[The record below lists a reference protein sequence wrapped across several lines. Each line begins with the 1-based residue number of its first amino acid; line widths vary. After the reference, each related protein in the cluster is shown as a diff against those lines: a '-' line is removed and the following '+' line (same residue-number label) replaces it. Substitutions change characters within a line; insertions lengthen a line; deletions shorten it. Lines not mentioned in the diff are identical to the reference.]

1 MGRPDELM
9 GGRTRGAG
17 GEPGAGRDGA
27 APRSG
32 AAAGADPATAGGAVR
47 GGADG
52 GRAAGGGVGRAAGGD
67 GGRAAGDDGTETSL
81 AGRLVTS
88 RWRSGVGVTGGGAA
102 GVGPGAL
109 VAGAVGVDVGDSVTD
124 DDPGAS
130 GPVEAAG
137 SSRVRPGRVVV
148 ARAGFCSAGS
158 SGETARRSPSLS
170 AFRRTR
176 SAWASSIEEEW
187 LFTPMP
193 NARQRSRASLFV
205 RPSSRAS
212 S

>member
-1 MGRPDELM
+1 M
-9 GGRTRGAG
+9 GGLARGAG
-17 GEPGAGRDGA
+17 GDPGAGRDGG

-32 AAAGADPATAGGAVR
+32 GAAGADAATAGGAGR
-47 GGADG
+47 GGAAG
-52 GRAAGGGVGRAAGGD
+52 GRAGGAGDGRAASGGALRAGD
-67 GGRAAGDDGTETSL
+67 GGGTDTSL

-88 RWRSGVGVTGGGAA
+88 LWRSGVGMTGGGAA
-102 GVGPGAL
+102 GAGPLGAGAPAAGAGEAGPGA
-109 VAGAVGVDVGDSVTD
+109 SV
-124 DDPGAS
+124 
-130 GPVEAAG
+130 PVEAATAWSAG
-137 SSRVRPGRVVV
+137 TRPGLVVV

-158 SGETARRSPSLS
+158 SGETARRNPSLS
-170 AFRRTR
+170 AFLRTR

-193 NARQRSRASLFV
+193 NDTQRSRASLLV

>member
-1 MGRPDELM
+1 M

-17 GEPGAGRDGA
+17 GEPGAGLDGG

-32 AAAGADPATAGGAVR
+32 AAAGVDAATAGGAGR

-52 GRAAGGGVGRAAGGD
+52 GRAAGADAGRAAGAGAGRGA
-67 GGRAAGDDGTETSL
+67 GGGIETSL

-88 RWRSGVGVTGGGAA
+88 RWRSGVEMTGDGAPGVGLGA
-102 GVGPGAL
+102 VGPGD
-109 VAGAVGVDVGDSVTD
+109 AGVEVGASVEVDAVG
-124 DDPGAS
+124 S
-130 GPVEAAG
+130 GPVEAAAL
-137 SSRVRPGRVVV
+137 SAVARPGRVVV

-170 AFRRTR
+170 ALRRTR
-176 SAWASSIEEEW
+176 SAWASSIEDEW

-193 NARQRSRASLFV
+193 NAKQRSRASLFV

>member
-9 GGRTRGAG
+9 GGRTREGG
-17 GEPGAGRDGA
+17 GEPGAGRDGG

-32 AAAGADPATAGGAVR
+32 AAAGADAATAGGA
-47 GGADG
+47 
-52 GRAAGGGVGRAAGGD
+52 GRAGGDAVGRAGGDAAGRAGGGVGRTAGT
-67 GGRAAGDDGTETSL
+67 GGAEISL

-88 RWRSGVGVTGGGAA
+88 RWRSGVGVVGAGAA
-102 GVGPGAL
+102 GVDPAGGGPG
-109 VAGAVGVDVGDSVTD
+109 GAGVDDPDPLVGADSVAAAATVSS
-124 DDPGAS
+124 ATR
-130 GPVEAAG
+130 PVRA
-137 SSRVRPGRVVV
+137 VV

-170 AFRRTR
+170 ALRRTR
-176 SAWASSIEEEW
+176 SAWASSIEDEW

-193 NARQRSRASLFV
+193 NATQRSRASLFV

>member
-9 GGRTRGAG
+9 GGRTLGAG
-17 GEPGAGRDGA
+17 GEPGAGREGG

-32 AAAGADPATAGGAVR
+32 ATAGADAATAGGAERAGAEGGR
-47 GGADG
+47 GAGAG
-52 GRAAGGGVGRAAGGD
+52 AGRAAGAGAGRGDGVGI
-67 GGRAAGDDGTETSL
+67 EISL

-88 RWRSGVGVTGGGAA
+88 RWRSGVEMTGDCVL
-102 GVGPGAL
+102 GVGLG
-109 VAGAVGVDVGDSVTD
+109 VEGSDDTGVEVGSSVEA
-124 DDPGAS
+124 DPAES
-130 GPVEAAG
+130 GPVVAAAL
-137 SSRVRPGRVVV
+137 SSVPRPARVVA
-148 ARAGFCSAGS
+148 ARAGFCSTGS

-170 AFRRTR
+170 ALRRTR
-176 SAWASSIEEEW
+176 SAWASSIEDEW

-193 NARQRSRASLFV
+193 NAKQRSRASLFV